1 MVNQVGKF
9 LTTQVIHHGPGAL
22 AQLEREIVRLGGGP
36 VALLTDRGVVQER
49 LHEQVLAT
57 ARAKAFAFD
66 QIPAEPSYEVA
77 DQCVAFLREH
87 NCAVV
92 IALGGGSVID
102 TAKMA
107 AVLMVNGGRV
117 PDYWGPDRVPK
128 AGLPVIAIPTTAGTG
143 SEVSPA
149 SVFID
154 PGDQTKKGV
163 RSDFILPRVAILD
176 PTLTLSLPQFLTAS
190 TGIDALTHAIE
201 CYTALAA
208 TLIGDLTAERAIELI
223 GRHLPTAYANGKD
236 LEARAGMLM
245 GSLLAGMALAV
256 ANTGACHAL
265 AQSVGGMVSVPH
277 GVANALFLPYVM
289 EFNRIGCREKYAR
302 VAALLGE
309 PVAGLSLEEAS
320 GRAVAAVRR
329 LTQELG
335 LPQRLREV
343 NVREELLQTLAHRC
357 LETQV
362 RLVANN
368 PRTLSVGEAEEILR
382 KAY

>member
-1 MVNQVGKF
+1 MANQVGKF
-9 LTTQVIHHGPGAL
+9 VTTQVIHHGPGAL
-22 AQLEREIVRLGGGP
+22 AQLDREIARLGGGP
-36 VALLTDRGVVQER
+36 VGLLTDRGVVQAK
-49 LHEQVLAT
+49 LHEQVLASLRAT
-57 ARAKAFAFD
+57 AFTFD
-66 QIPAEPSYEVA
+66 QISAEPSYEVA
-77 DQCVAFLREH
+77 DQCVAFLRERG
-87 NCAVV
+87 CVVV

-107 AVLMVNGGRV
+107 AVLVVNGGRV

-154 PGDQTKKGV
+154 PGDQAKKGV
-163 RSDFILPRVAILD
+163 RSDAILD
-176 PTLTLSLPQFLTAS
+176 PTLTLSLPQGLTAS

-201 CYTALAA
+201 CYTALAT
-208 TLIGDLTAERAIELI
+208 TLIGDLAAERAIELI
-223 GRHLPTAYANGKD
+223 GRHLPVAYANGKD
-236 LEARAGMLM
+236 LEARTGMLM

-265 AQSVGGMVSVPH
+265 AQSVGGMISVAH
-277 GVANALFLPYVM
+277 GVGNALFLPYVM
-289 EFNRIGCREKYAR
+289 EFNRLACREKYAR

-309 PVAGLSLEEAS
+309 PVAGLSLDEAS
-320 GRAVAAVRR
+320 GRAVSAVRR
-329 LTQELG
+329 LTQELR

-343 NVREELLQTLAHRC
+343 GVREEQLQTLAQRC
-357 LETQV
+357 LETQF

-368 PRTLSVGEAEEILR
+368 PRTLSLEEAEEILR